1 MGHIKSTTT
10 QHYLTDAA
18 RLTKSDVYAVSA
30 SLDPETAKVGH
41 RITAAVWDMRR
52 TVSLTIRTCG
62 SAADLFELFSRDD
75 GALFPFV
82 FEQLDQTF
90 GGVFSVADGRDG
102 CGDVGEEPVGEGG
115 EGVWAGA
122 AISPGQ
128 AAVVGQWCWVECAVL
143 GADPDL
149 RFQNDFR

>member
-62 SAADLFELFSRDD
+62 SAADLFELLSRDD

-90 GGVFSVADGRDG
+90 GGVFSARSRWARVARVCGPVPPYPRDR
-102 CGDVGEEPVGEGG
+102 P
-115 EGVWAGA
+115 
-122 AISPGQ
+122 P
-128 AAVVGQWCWVECAVL
+128 
-143 GADPDL
+143 
-149 RFQNDFR
+149 